1 MFAAGALSLSAQ
13 IHVVEY
19 LGNSKT
25 LVNASKTDSITFAPP
40 ATSGT
45 SAGYS
50 SINLVQWDNSVVS
63 FELGNHPKV
72 TWDSQI
78 NISTDKAIVSYSFT
92 KIRCIKPD
100 MSTGINAT
108 TNEAGKMAFRV
119 DAADKSHLMY
129 LNLLPCMVAPQD
141 LQAKDY
147 EDYVQRFV
155 DEVNITPIS
164 YDMYP
169 VVMENGKAKLRPM
182 FYENL
187 EIVRKVS
194 LRNDYP
200 FWAFCLAT
208 AHDPYPIPS
217 DTHLRIEAFSALAY
231 GAQCIQYFTYWTPGT
246 TVWNFHNAP
255 IDENGKRTDV
265 YYKVK
270 NVNKEI
276 QALAK
281 VFLGAK
287 ATDVSHTGDSIPTGT
302 KSLTQMPD
310 KFQSL
315 QSDGEGILVSQLAN
329 GKSRYVMLLNRSIDN
344 TQNITFYLGESVK
357 RITPFNGE
365 EKLNAGRQTVTLTPG
380 NYAIYKIK

>member
-1 MFAAGALSLSAQ
+1 
-13 IHVVEY
+13 
-19 LGNSKT
+19 
-25 LVNASKTDSITFAPP
+25 
-40 ATSGT
+40 
-45 SAGYS
+45 
-50 SINLVQWDNSVVS
+50 
-63 FELGNHPKV
+63 
-72 TWDSQI
+72 
-78 NISTDKAIVSYSFT
+78 
-92 KIRCIKPD
+92 
-100 MSTGINAT
+100 
-108 TNEAGKMAFRV
+108 
-119 DAADKSHLMY
+119 
-129 LNLLPCMVAPQD
+129 MVAPQD

-302 KSLTQMPD
+302 KSLTQMPP
-310 KFQSL
+310 KFQSI
-315 QSDGEGILVSQLAN
+315 QSNGEGILVSQLVN
-329 GKSRYVMLLNRSIDN
+329 GKNKYVMLVNRSIDDAQ
-344 TQNITFYLGESVK
+344 TVTFYLDQSVK
-357 RITPFNGE
+357 RVMPFNGE
-365 EKLNAGRQTVTLTPG
+365 TKLNVGKQTLTLSPG
-380 NYAIYKIK
+380 NYAIFRIK